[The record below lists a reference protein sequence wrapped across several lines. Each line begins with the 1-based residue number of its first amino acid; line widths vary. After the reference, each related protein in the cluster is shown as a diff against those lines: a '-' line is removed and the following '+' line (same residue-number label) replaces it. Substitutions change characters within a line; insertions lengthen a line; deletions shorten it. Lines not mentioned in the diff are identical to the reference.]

1 MGIISWFINQLIT
14 GGPHPVGIGENQTK
28 NAIMYSQ
35 KEMGICEPLDLKLM
49 EVFLQEKNRTRLCW
63 KSCLSRTESHWSIE
77 TLIEKEEQRKKK
89 H

>member
-1 MGIISWFINQLIT
+1 
-14 GGPHPVGIGENQTK
+14 VGIGENQTK

-49 EVFLQEKNRTRLCW
+49 EVFLQEKIAHAYAGRAACQGLN
-63 KSCLSRTESHWSIE
+63 
-77 TLIEKEEQRKKK
+77 LIDPSK